1 MNKTCVAVAV
11 FLAFGV
17 GHTAAQEE
25 LSAKELSKLEDGK
38 TVSTPAAPEA
48 GEAAAA
54 PVTEAEAPVT
64 GMLPEKP
71 ETVTKPDTTAPEPA
85 AEAAVEPKPSL
96 VSEPVEEAAE
106 APQVTAAAAVA
117 EAPGP
122 QGDDGDDGRPAPLP
136 VAMTQVV
143 LDVCVPTLRGERSLF
158 ESLPDGAESGATE
171 DTLERFIAAPQ
182 AGDMW
187 TLPTLEGPM
196 LLGNLHAR
204 EGACQVM
211 GASPLGDL
219 VMEKVSETLL
229 GLDSPFEIA
238 DETGAEFAAP
248 LHWRRFVS
256 ANRDFIDVLHYK
268 GVPGGQVST
277 IHVIVG

>member
-1 MNKTCVAVAV
+1 MKKTCVAVAV
-11 FLAFGV
+11 FLVFGAA
-17 GHTAAQEE
+17 HSAAQEE

-38 TVSTPAAPEA
+38 TVSTPATPVA
-48 GEAAAA
+48 GEAANA
-54 PVTEAEAPVT
+54 PPKV
-64 GMLPEKP
+64 PEK
-71 ETVTKPDTTAPEPA
+71 TAAVTKPDTAAPAAPEPA
-85 AEAAVEPKPSL
+85 AEASVEPKPAP

-106 APQVTAAAAVA
+106 APEVTAAAAVA
-117 EAPGP
+117 EAPVP
-122 QGDDGDDGRPAPLP
+122 QADQVDDGRPAPLP

-158 ESLPDGAESGATE
+158 ESLPEGAESGATE

-256 ANRDFIDVLHYK
+256 AERDFIDVLHYK

>member
-1 MNKTCVAVAV
+1 MKKTCIAVAV
-11 FLAFGV
+11 FLAFEV
-17 GHTAAQEE
+17 GQIAAQEE
-25 LSAKELSKLEDGK
+25 LSAKELSKLEASK

-48 GEAAAA
+48 GEVAAA
-54 PVTEAEAPVT
+54 PVAETDAPETE
-64 GMLPEKP
+64 MLPEKP
-71 ETVTKPDTTAPEPA
+71 KTVTKPDTAAPEPT
-85 AEAAVEPKPSL
+85 AEASVEPKPVP
-96 VSEPVEEAAE
+96 VSQPVAE
-106 APQVTAAAAVA
+106 MAGAPQVTAAAAAAKV
-117 EAPGP
+117 PGP
-122 QGDDGDDGRPAPLP
+122 QGDDGEDGRPAPLP

-158 ESLPDGAESGATE
+158 ESLPAGAVSGATE

-211 GASPLGDL
+211 AASPLGDL

-256 ANRDFIDVLHYK
+256 AERDFIDVLHYK